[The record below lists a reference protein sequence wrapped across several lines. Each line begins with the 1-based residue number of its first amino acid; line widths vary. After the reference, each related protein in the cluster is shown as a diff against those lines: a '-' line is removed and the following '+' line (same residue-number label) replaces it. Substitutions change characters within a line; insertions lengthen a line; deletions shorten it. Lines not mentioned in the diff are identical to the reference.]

1 MDFWTDAWTGP
12 RTANKVYVIAE
23 NERDAAAGLRT
34 AEKIARDMN
43 RSIVLAIP
51 HFVPY
56 GIELDGCCHDLKQI
70 GNGFRHVAE
79 STGVSTEVRV
89 CACREARHLFDRM
102 LIDEAVV
109 VIPGHRGRWVRS
121 RSERLAH
128 ALTSQ
133 GHTVTFADADRPL
146 QEDVGAAPAVRPPAP
161 RIVSRSGASRRA

>member
-1 MDFWTDAWTGP
+1 MDFWTDRWTGP
-12 RTANKVYVIAE
+12 RTTNKVYVIAE
-23 NERDAAAGLRT
+23 NECDAAAGLRT

-43 RSIVLAIP
+43 RCIVLAIP
-51 HFVPY
+51 HLVPY
-56 GIELDGCCHDLKQI
+56 STELNGCGHDLTWI
-70 GNGFRHVAE
+70 GNRFRKLAE
-79 STGVSTEVRV
+79 STGVPTEVRV

-146 QEDVGAAPAVRPPAP
+146 REDVSAAPVLRASAP
-161 RIVSRSGASRRA
+161 RIVSRSDTLRRA

>member
-1 MDFWTDAWTGP
+1 MDFWTDRWTGP
-12 RTANKVYVIAE
+12 RTTNKVYVIAE

-43 RSIVLAIP
+43 RGIVLAVP
-51 HFVPY
+51 HLVPY
-56 GIELDGCCHDLKQI
+56 GTALDGCCHDLTQI
-70 GNGFRHVAE
+70 GNGFRQLAE
-79 STGVSTEVRV
+79 STGLSTEVRV
-89 CACREARHLFDRM
+89 CACRDARHLFDRM

-109 VIPGHRGRWVRS
+109 VIPGHRGRWMRS

-146 QEDVGAAPAVRPPAP
+146 REDVSAAPAGHASALRV
-161 RIVSRSGASRRA
+161 VSRSDAPRRA